1 VSQAVKALHFI
12 DTVLEQANIEPS
24 RLKME
29 RRQHRR
35 VEVDYWAS
43 LRHPLVGSVTGEIQD
58 MSVSGL
64 SLTLDKEM
72 KFFVMMELDVRIHG
86 AGWDETMPS
95 LPVQVVR
102 VQDREI
108 ALSFMDNCD
117 DFWTPPMEDDLD
129 LPMEDNYLREENE
142 DMNLRI

>member
-1 VSQAVKALHFI
+1 M
-12 DTVLEQANIEPS
+12 D
-24 RLKME
+24 

-35 VEVDYWAS
+35 VEVDFWAS
-43 LRHPLVGSVTGEIQD
+43 LRHPLIGSVTGDIQD

-86 AGWDETMPS
+86 AGWDDSMPA

-102 VQDREI
+102 VQEREI

-117 DFWTPPMEDDLD
+117 DFWAPPTEERIDLPIEERYLREDLDDLD
-129 LPMEDNYLREENE
+129 S
-142 DMNLRI
+142 RI